1 MTFKIS
7 IKNVTIRDN
16 GIKMIICLG
25 LIWKLS
31 DEGTS
36 IRVTKKMGYINI
48 TFEAQSIYFFFF
60 LKFSYPALFLNCDL
74 ATPRPTLGH

>member
-36 IRVTKKMGYINI
+36 IWVTKKNGLHQYYIWGAI
-48 TFEAQSIYFFFF
+48 DLLFF
-60 LKFSYPALFLNCDL
+60 LKKFSYSALFLNCDL

>member
-36 IRVTKKMGYINI
+36 IWVTKIMGYINI
-48 TFEAQSIYFFFF
+48 TFEAQSIYFFF
-60 LKFSYPALFLNCDL
+60 LKFSYPALFSNCDL